1 MPGEDNWEL
10 VSFVFSSEVR
20 THILEILRNA
30 EATPSQLAKEI
41 DQPISHVS
49 RALKELQE
57 KSLVLLLTPHRT
69 KARLY
74 EITDQGRT
82 VIESVRMLR
91 GGRRT

>member
-1 MPGEDNWEL
+1 MLGDDNWDL

-20 THILEILRNA
+20 THILDILRNA

-41 DQPISHVS
+41 DQPISHIS

-57 KSLVLLLTPHRT
+57 KRLVLLLTPHRT

-82 VIESVRMLR
+82 VIESVRVLR